1 MIEKNIMTETTTKTE
16 AKTITATIDTLEVQV
31 SEGTTILQAAGKA
44 GIYIPSLCHLDCL
57 PDYGGC
63 RLCMVAV
70 KNMRGFPTACTTPVA
85 EGMQISTRTDELQQL
100 RREILELLLSE
111 HPYTCLVCKD
121 KKECTEF
128 MHSTRKVGTIT
139 GCNFCPNNGTCELQQ
154 LVDYLDLT
162 EIRFPIVYR
171 NIPPVKDNP
180 FYELDYNLCIL
191 CGRCVRICNEERY
204 SEVLAFINR
213 GNAAL
218 VGTSFNETQKEAGCE
233 FCGACVDVCPTGSL
247 SEKMG
252 KWAGPPDNS
261 TATHCSFCGIGCR
274 MTVNTKGKRI
284 VNVGPEPENRNNPHQ
299 LCVRGKFIPGNIT
312 HHPDRVTRPH
322 INRQGKWLEV
332 SWDDALGVISE
343 NLKKF
348 SGEQFGLIGSPHDT
362 IESSYVLQ
370 KFARQAMRSA
380 NVDLYPTTAYPELV
394 RDIHDYY
401 ASCGHVA
408 VDDILQAD
416 TIHVLGAMTQWSHA
430 IIENMI
436 RKAYKAGKEVIVA
449 ASIPTR
455 TVEFSTDYQRYG
467 KGCEH
472 IHLHH
477 LMAELTAGKD
487 NDQILMIIGDEI
499 INSDRAREN
508 INTLFRLAT
517 HSNNRIRL
525 LFLLA
530 EGNRYGATLA
540 GMNPV
545 LLPGATTARKKGLS
559 TAEMLGRQKAILA
572 LHLVGDLPLT
582 PAVKKLKFFI
592 QHNMFFTPVSR
603 YADVFL
609 PLATTWESGG
619 HLVNL
624 EGRLLPLAAVVPEG
638 NWLMTAAEAAN
649 AITTQ
654 MGKKALFNGSAASLD
669 AHLRSLVEKSL
680 ARGRKIRAKK
690 KEAPESR
697 SRSKNGRL
705 TGESLQKYHFH
716 YLGNSLPDLVPDL
729 AKVLE
734 K

>member
-1 MIEKNIMTETTTKTE
+1 MTDTIKTQ
-16 AKTITATIDTLEVQV
+16 AKTLTATIDSREVLMT
-31 SEGTTILQAAGKA
+31 EGMTILRAATDA

-63 RLCMVAV
+63 RLCMVKV
-70 KNMRGFPTACTTPVA
+70 ENMRGFPTACTTPIA
-85 EGMQISTRTDELQQL
+85 QGMQISTRTDELQQL

-111 HPYTCLVCKD
+111 HPYTCLVCRD

-139 GCNFCPNNGTCELQQ
+139 GCNFCPNNGTCELQH
-154 LVDYLDLT
+154 LVDYLELS

-218 VGTSFNETQKEAGCE
+218 VGTAFDETQKEAGCE
-233 FCGACVDVCPTGSL
+233 FCGACIDVCPTGSL

-252 KWAGPPDNS
+252 KWVGQPDS
-261 TATHCSFCGIGCR
+261 SKDTHCSFCGIGCR

-284 VNVGPEPENRNNPHQ
+284 VNVGPEPESRHNPHQ
-299 LCVRGKFIPGNIT
+299 LCMRGKFIPGDML

-332 SWDDALGVISE
+332 SWDQALDVIAE
-343 NLKKF
+343 NLKKC
-348 SGEQFGLIGSPHDT
+348 SGDQFGLIGSAHDS
-362 IESSYVLQ
+362 IENSFVLQ
-370 KFARQAMRSA
+370 KFTRQTMRSA
-380 NVDLYPTTAYPELV
+380 NVDLSPATPYPELI

-401 ASCGHVA
+401 ASSGHVTIN
-408 VDDILQAD
+408 DILTAD
-416 TIHVLGAMTQWSHA
+416 SIHVLGAMTQWSHA
-430 IIENMI
+430 IIENRI
-436 RKAYKAGKEVIVA
+436 RKAYKAGKQVLVA

-472 IHLHH
+472 IHLHR
-477 LMAELTAGKD
+477 LTSELAKEKGGER
-487 NDQILMIIGDEI
+487 ILMIVGDEI
-499 INSDRAREN
+499 INSDRARDN
-508 INTLFRLAT
+508 INNLLHLAT
-517 HSNNRIRL
+517 RSNNRVRL

-545 LLPGATTARKKGLS
+545 LLPGFAAARKKGLD
-559 TAEMLGRQKAILA
+559 TAKMLGRPKAISA
-572 LHLVGDLPLT
+572 IHLIGDLPVG
-582 PAVKKLKFFI
+582 PAIKKLKFFV
-592 QHNMFFTPVSR
+592 QHNMFFTPASKF
-603 YADVFL
+603 ADVFL

-624 EGRLLPLAAVVPEG
+624 EGSLLPLSAMVPGEDQ
-638 NWLMTAAEAAN
+638 LMTPAGAVNGIAMH
-649 AITTQ
+649 
-654 MGKKALFNGSAASLD
+654 MGRKVLFAGSASNPDRQLIP
-669 AHLRSLVEKSL
+669 LVEQTL
-680 ARGRKIRAKK
+680 TRGRKRQTGAT
-690 KEAPESR
+690 ESPEPR

-705 TGESLQKYHFH
+705 TGKTLQKHHFH

-734 K
+734 E